1 MLLKKLTK
9 ITKSKYAIA
18 VNSGT
23 SALIAAIQSLNLKK
37 LVAVPNITFVASAS
51 SVVLSGYKVK
61 LIDVDKDTGLFKI
74 NSLKQL
80 INKYKISCLI
90 NVHLNGNIDNLK
102 KFIQFVKK

>member
-1 MLLKKLTK
+1 MKKYISKGPIVNAFEKKLTK

-37 LVAVPNITFVASAS
+37 ESFVAVPNITFVASAS

-61 LIDVDKDTGLFKI
+61 LIDVDKDTGLFKYF
-74 NSLKQL
+74 SVFKA
-80 INKYKISCLI
+80 INK
-90 NVHLNGNIDNLK
+90 
-102 KFIQFVKK
+102 